1 MIMIQQRIIKQKV
14 HNGYYKS
21 QVNWGEIEGTL
32 SEQQDLIDY
41 IDNSI
46 PTKTSELVNDN
57 GFINDETLFKSSP
70 AYGIT
75 QGNINLWNG
84 YNNTKANRSEIE
96 DMLTKTEARNT
107 YQIKGDYL
115 TQSDLNGYARTQD
128 LPTKVSQLQ
137 NDLTFT
143 TKSYVDKA
151 IEDAA
156 IGDLPNYYTKEEIDE
171 KIPTKVSQLTNDSG
185 YITDETIFKASPAY
199 GISSNDITKWN
210 GYELGKANVT
220 DLADMLTKTLAATL
234 YQPIGDYALES
245 ELSGKLDVSVYNTDK
260 VTFALKSEL
269 PTKVSELTNDTGF
282 ITSSSIPT
290 LISAFTND
298 VGYLT
303 QHQDI
308 SNLATKSEVQAK
320 QDELVSGTNIKTIN
334 NQSILGSGN
343 ITIQGG
349 SENVQADWDQTDSTA
364 DDYIKNKPTIPT
376 VPTNVSAFTNDAG
389 YITSAPVQSV
399 NGQTGIVVLNIPDS
413 PVQSN
418 WNETDNTSL
427 AFIQNKPTIPV
438 VPTNVSAFTNDAG
451 YLTQHQSLSNYYTKS
466 EVYNKT
472 EIDNTVGDIDELLET
487 LIGHTV

>member
-1 MIMIQQRIIKQKV
+1 MIQQRIIKQKV

-107 YQIKGDYL
+107 YQVKGNYL

-143 TKSYVDKA
+143 TKSYVDQA

-156 IGDLPNYYTKEEIDE
+156 IGDLPNYYTKAEVDE

-185 YITDETIFKASPAY
+185 YITDETIFKSSPAY

-210 GYELGKANVT
+210 GYELGKANVS

-234 YQPIGDYALES
+234 YQPIGDYVLES

-269 PTKVSELTNDTGF
+269 PTKVSELANDTGF

-320 QDELVSGTNIKTIN
+320 QDTLVSGTNIKTIN
-334 NQSILGSGN
+334 NQSVLGGGN

-349 SENVQADWDQTDSTA
+349 GSVSVQSDWNQTDSTA

-399 NGQTGIVVLNIPDS
+399 NGQTGIVVLNIPAS

-427 AFIQNKPTIPV
+427 AYIQNKPTIPV

>member
-1 MIMIQQRIIKQKV
+1 MIRQRTIKQNV

-210 GYELGKANVT
+210 GYELGKANVS

-245 ELSGKLDVSVYNTDK
+245 ELSGKLDVSVYDVDK
-260 VTFALKSEL
+260 ATFALKSEL
-269 PTKVSELTNDTGF
+269 PTKVSELINDTGF

-349 SENVQADWDQTDSTA
+349 SENVQADWNQTDSTA

-427 AFIQNKPTIPV
+427 AYIQNKPTIPV